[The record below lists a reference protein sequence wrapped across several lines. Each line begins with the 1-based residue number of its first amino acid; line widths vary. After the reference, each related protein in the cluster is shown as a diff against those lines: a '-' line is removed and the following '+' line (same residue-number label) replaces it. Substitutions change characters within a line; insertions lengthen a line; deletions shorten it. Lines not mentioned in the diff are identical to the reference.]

1 MSAPPRGGRIASP
14 GGGQYHEG
22 TMNSGNPSPRIRRPT
37 LHGVAFAIVLL
48 AAVAALASPADA
60 PQIMPVDQVKP
71 GMKGVG
77 YTIFSGDQIEKFD
90 LVVLGI
96 LPDLVGPHEPVIL
109 VQLIGAKVERTGVV
123 AGMSGSPVY
132 IDGKL
137 VGALAYKFG
146 QFTKDP
152 IGGVTPIQSM
162 MEVAPTPPQSASSGS
177 IDSLLSENSATPR
190 YPIPENAI
198 DAAIWPK
205 GDSSAPRGGA
215 YLSPIETPLV
225 FSGVHPS
232 VLAHFAGELGGYGLV
247 ATQGGAGTPQADDG
261 KIAPGDMVSVVLV
274 SGDMTAAASCT
285 VTAVTENRVYACG
298 HPVFGYGNVQFAMA
312 RARVVA
318 TLSSDLDS
326 TKIVTTGGTIGTLSQ
341 DRLTAVMGTLDAGPK
356 MIPMDLTLTTQ
367 GKERQFHFQLANSP
381 KLTPALVGIVAMNG
395 LTSNTTYSEG
405 TTLKLSGQIEIAG
418 HSPVQL
424 ENMFAPVD
432 GPVPDGAF
440 VAGSLQGIFA
450 RVFTNLFEQPKIE
463 RIRLKLESLPER
475 RFTTIEGAWMETTEA
490 VPGQTLQVK
499 VLLRPYRGASE
510 LRTIPITIPVE
521 AARGTSLRVV
531 VSDAL
536 SADRTARP
544 VSPLAIA
551 NQAGGLEQFIKIL
564 NRERRNNR
572 LYVTLL
578 QPTATM
584 LLEDKELPNVPL
596 SAANVLDQRR
606 GAPNPT
612 MLRETLAGE
621 WSLPTEGVVSGLVSL
636 SIRIK

>member
-1 MSAPPRGGRIASP
+1 MELSSRRFHRTALRGI
-14 GGGQYHEG
+14 
-22 TMNSGNPSPRIRRPT
+22 
-37 LHGVAFAIVLL
+37 VFALVLL
-48 AAVAALASPADA
+48 AAFATVASTADA

-71 GMKGVG
+71 GMKGVA
-77 YTIFSGDQIEKFD
+77 YTIFAGDQIEKFD
-90 LVVLGI
+90 LVVLGV

-109 VQLIGAKVERTGVV
+109 VQLLGTKVEHTGVV

-146 QFTKDP
+146 QFTKEP

-162 MEVAPTPPQSASSGS
+162 MEVSPAPSRAQ
-177 IDSLLSENSATPR
+177 ENENNGTLTADATALQR

-198 DAAIWPK
+198 DSGAWPK
-205 GDSSAPRGGA
+205 GDSAALRGGA
-215 YLSPIETPLV
+215 YLTPIETPLL

-232 VLAHFAGELGGYGLV
+232 VLAHFASELGGYGLV
-247 ATQGGAGTPQADDG
+247 ATQGGAGTPQADDA
-261 KIAPGDMVSVVLV
+261 KIAPGDMVSVVFIG
-274 SGDMTAAASCT
+274 GDMTAAASCT
-285 VTAVTENRVYACG
+285 VTAITENRVYACG
-298 HPVFGYGNVQFAMA
+298 HPIFAFGNVQFPMA

-326 TKIVTTGGTIGTLSQ
+326 TKIVTTGGTIGTLTQ
-341 DRLTAVMGTLDAGPK
+341 DRLTAIMGTLDAGPK
-356 MIPMDLTLTTQ
+356 MIPMDLSLTTQ
-367 GKERQFHFQLANSP
+367 GKEREFHFQLANSP
-381 KLTPALVGIVAMNG
+381 KLTPTLVGIVAMNG

-405 TTLKLSGQIEIAG
+405 TTLRLSGQIEIAG

-424 ENMFAPVD
+424 DNMFAPVD

-440 VAGSLQGIFA
+440 VAGALQGIFA
-450 RVFTNLFEQPKIE
+450 RVYTNLYEQPKIE
-463 RIRLKLESLPER
+463 RIRLKLESIPER
-475 RFTTIEGAWMETTEA
+475 RLTTIDGAWTDITEA

-499 VLLRPYRGASE
+499 VLLRPYRGVTE
-510 LRTIPITIPVE
+510 LRTIPITIPME
-521 AARGTSLRVV
+521 TARGTSLRVI

-536 SADRTARP
+536 SADRSARP
-544 VSPLAIA
+544 VSPLAMA
-551 NQAGGLEQFIKIL
+551 NQAGGLEQYINIL

-606 GAPNPT
+606 GSPNAT

-621 WSLPTEGVVSGLVSL
+621 WSMPTEGVVSGLVSI